1 MSKGDSSSVT
11 EALKELPD
19 LVGSLFCG
27 GGTGRRRH
35 RAHSDGS
42 IRAADRDRA
51 SSLRRY
57 LDDAEPRP
65 SGDGDPEA
73 WEAHPWAVAFDGGDG
88 APPMKRAASSDFDT
102 DSDDDFADLPAMV
115 ESAMR
120 KHADGK
126 VHLPASSIATRL
138 GALQLPGSRASRDA
152 GSAVVGEG
160 PDDVVSVKPGAPG
173 TPARGRANTAPA
185 ANTPP
190 RSAREAADIGSPRS
204 PPPQAKRTL
213 PTAGA
218 GNRYLSEP
226 SVL

>member
-1 MSKGDSSSVT
+1 
-11 EALKELPD
+11 
-19 LVGSLFCG
+19 
-27 GGTGRRRH
+27 
-35 RAHSDGS
+35 
-42 IRAADRDRA
+42 
-51 SSLRRY
+51 
-57 LDDAEPRP
+57 
-65 SGDGDPEA
+65 
-73 WEAHPWAVAFDGGDG
+73 
-88 APPMKRAASSDFDT
+88 MKRAASSDFDT

>member
-102 DSDDDFADLPAMV
+102 DSDDDFADLPAI
-115 ESAMR
+115 
-120 KHADGK
+120 
-126 VHLPASSIATRL
+126 P
-138 GALQLPGSRASRDA
+138 
-152 GSAVVGEG
+152 
-160 PDDVVSVKPGAPG
+160 
-173 TPARGRANTAPA
+173 
-185 ANTPP
+185 
-190 RSAREAADIGSPRS
+190 
-204 PPPQAKRTL
+204 
-213 PTAGA
+213 
-218 GNRYLSEP
+218 
-226 SVL
+226 